1 MGIGKQAKILN
12 AKQQTMVLAY
22 LENTRYPLR
31 NKIMFL
37 LSFKAGLRAK
47 EISQLTWSMVCDGEG
62 YISDCINLPNNASKG
77 KYSGRI
83 IPIHKDLKKLLT
95 NLKQEN
101 TSLSSYIITTE
112 RDKKMSAQAIVNFFY
127 LLYKGLNIDG
137 CSSHSGRRT
146 FITQAAKM
154 ISQAGGTINDVRQ
167 LAGHSSLATTQRYIE
182 YNTEAHK
189 KIKIFDNIQNA
200 IKDLE

>member
-47 EISQLTWSMVCDGEG
+47 EISKLTWSMVCDSEG
-62 YISDCINLPNNASKG
+62 YISDSINLPNNASKG

-95 NLKQEN
+95 DLKQDN
-101 TSLSSYIITTE
+101 TSLSSHIITTE

-127 LLYKGLNIDG
+127 LLYKGLNMDG

-189 KIKIFDNIQNA
+189 KIIEMI
-200 IKDLE
+200 

>member
-12 AKQQTMVLAY
+12 TKQQTMVLAY

-47 EISQLTWSMVCDGEG
+47 EISKLTWSMVCDSEG
-62 YISDCINLPNNASKG
+62 YISNSINLPNNASKG

-95 NLKQEN
+95 DLKQDN
-101 TSLSSYIITTE
+101 TSLSSHIITTE

-127 LLYKGLNIDG
+127 LLYKGLNMDG

-189 KIKIFDNIQNA
+189 KIIEMI
-200 IKDLE
+200 

>member
-12 AKQQTMVLAY
+12 NKQQAMVLAY
-22 LENTRYPLR
+22 LENTRYPQR
-31 NKIMFL
+31 NKIIFL

-47 EISQLTWSMVCDGEG
+47 EISELKWSMVCDSEG
-62 YISDCINLPNNASKG
+62 YISDSICLPNNASKG

-83 IPIHKDLKKLLT
+83 IPTHKDLKKLLT
-95 NLKQEN
+95 ELKQGKVD
-101 TSLSSYIITTE
+101 LSSYVITTE

-189 KIKIFDNIQNA
+189 KIIEMI
-200 IKDLE
+200 

>member
-37 LSFKAGLRAK
+37 LGFKAGLRAK
-47 EISQLTWSMVCDGEG
+47 EISQLTWPMVCDGEG
-62 YISDCINLPNNASKG
+62 YISDSINLPNNASKG

-146 FITQAAKM
+146 FITQATKM
-154 ISQAGGTINDVRQ
+154 ISQAWGTINDVRQ
-167 LAGHSSLATTQRYIE
+167 LAEHSSLATTQRYIE

-189 KIKIFDNIQNA
+189 KIIEMIWT
-200 IKDLE
+200 

>member
-189 KIKIFDNIQNA
+189 KIIEMI
-200 IKDLE
+200 

>member
-1 MGIGKQAKILN
+1 MGIGKQAKILTG
-12 AKQQTMVLAY
+12 KQQSMVLSY
-22 LENTRYPLR
+22 LNNTRYPLR

-47 EISQLTWSMVCDGEG
+47 EISALTWSMVCDSQGN
-62 YISDCINLPNNASKG
+62 ISDSLILPNQASKG

-83 IPIHKDLKKLLT
+83 IPLHKELRHLL
-95 NLKQEN
+95 LSARPQEFN
-101 TSLSSYIITTE
+101 AYRHVITTE
-112 RDKKMSAQAIVNFFY
+112 RDDKMSAQSIVNFFHC
-127 LLYKGLNIDG
+127 LYKSLNMDG

-154 ISQAGGTINDVRQ
+154 ITQAGGTINDVRQ
-167 LAGHSSLATTQRYIE
+167 LAGHASLATTQRYIE

-189 KIKIFDNIQNA
+189 KLIELI
-200 IKDLE
+200 

>member
-1 MGIGKQAKILN
+1 MGIGKRAKILN

-31 NKIMFL
+31 NEIMFL

-47 EISQLTWSMVCDGEG
+47 EISQLTWSMVCGSER
-62 YISDCINLPNNASKG
+62 YISDSINLPNNASKG

-95 NLKQEN
+95 DLKQEN
-101 TSLSSYIITTE
+101 TNLSSYIITTE
-112 RDKKMSAQAIVNFFY
+112 RDKKMFAQAIVNFFC
-127 LLYKGLNIDG
+127 LLYKGLNMDG

-189 KIKIFDNIQNA
+189 KNN
-200 IKDLE
+200 

>member
-1 MGIGKQAKILN
+1 MGIGKRAKILN

-31 NKIMFL
+31 NEIMFL

-47 EISQLTWSMVCDGEG
+47 EISQLTWSMVCGSER
-62 YISDCINLPNNASKG
+62 YISDSINLPNNASKG

-95 NLKQEN
+95 DLKQEN
-101 TSLSSYIITTE
+101 TNLSSYIITTE
-112 RDKKMSAQAIVNFFY
+112 RDKKMFAQAIVNFFC
-127 LLYKGLNIDG
+127 LLYKGLNMDG

-154 ISQAGGTINDVRQ
+154 ISQAGGTINDIRQ

-189 KIKIFDNIQNA
+189 KIIEMI
-200 IKDLE
+200 

>member
-1 MGIGKQAKILN
+1 MGIGKRAKILN

-31 NKIMFL
+31 NEIMFL

-47 EISQLTWSMVCDGEG
+47 EISQLTWSMVCGSER
-62 YISDCINLPNNASKG
+62 YISDSINLPNNASKG
-77 KYSGRI
+77 KYSGRV
-83 IPIHKDLKKLLT
+83 IPIHKDLKKQLT
-95 NLKQEN
+95 DLKQEN
-101 TSLSSYIITTE
+101 TNLSSYIITTE

-127 LLYKGLNIDG
+127 LLYKGLNMDG

-189 KIKIFDNIQNA
+189 KIIEMI
-200 IKDLE
+200 

>member
-1 MGIGKQAKILN
+1 MSIGKQAKILN
-12 AKQQTMVLAY
+12 TKQQTMILAY

-47 EISQLTWSMVCDGEG
+47 EISKLTWSMVCDSEG
-62 YISDCINLPNNASKG
+62 YISDSINLPNNASKG

-95 NLKQEN
+95 DLKQDN
-101 TSLSSYIITTE
+101 TSLSSHIITTE

-127 LLYKGLNIDG
+127 LLYKGLNMDG

-189 KIKIFDNIQNA
+189 KIIEMI
-200 IKDLE
+200 

>member
-1 MGIGKQAKILN
+1 MSIGKQAKILN

-62 YISDCINLPNNASKG
+62 YISDSINLPNNASKG

-189 KIKIFDNIQNA
+189 KIIEMI
-200 IKDLE
+200 

>member
-1 MGIGKQAKILN
+1 MGIGKRAKILN

-31 NKIMFL
+31 NEIMFL

-47 EISQLTWSMVCDGEG
+47 EISQLTWSMVCGSER
-62 YISDCINLPNNASKG
+62 YISDSINLPNNASKG
-77 KYSGRI
+77 KHSGRI

-95 NLKQEN
+95 DLKQEN
-101 TSLSSYIITTE
+101 TNLSSYIITTE
-112 RDKKMSAQAIVNFFY
+112 RDKKMFAQAIVNFFC
-127 LLYKGLNIDG
+127 LLYKGLNMDG

-154 ISQAGGTINDVRQ
+154 ISQAGGTINDIRQ
-167 LAGHSSLATTQRYIE
+167 LAGHSSLATT
-182 YNTEAHK
+182 
-189 KIKIFDNIQNA
+189 
-200 IKDLE
+200 

>member
-1 MGIGKQAKILN
+1 MGIGKRAKILN

-47 EISQLTWSMVCDGEG
+47 EISQLTWFMVCDSEG
-62 YISDCINLPNNASKG
+62 YISDSINLPNNASKG

-83 IPIHKDLKKLLT
+83 IPMHKDLKKLLT
-95 NLKQEN
+95 DLKQEN
-101 TSLSSYIITTE
+101 TNLSSYIITTE

-127 LLYKGLNIDG
+127 LLYKGLNMDG

-189 KIKIFDNIQNA
+189 KIIEMI
-200 IKDLE
+200 

>member
-1 MGIGKQAKILN
+1 
-12 AKQQTMVLAY
+12 
-22 LENTRYPLR
+22 
-31 NKIMFL
+31 
-37 LSFKAGLRAK
+37 
-47 EISQLTWSMVCDGEG
+47 MVCDGEG
-62 YISDCINLPNNASKG
+62 YISDSINLPNNASKG

-167 LAGHSSLATTQRYIE
+167 LAEHSSLATTQRYIE

-189 KIKIFDNIQNA
+189 KIIEMI
-200 IKDLE
+200 

>member
-1 MGIGKQAKILN
+1 MSIGKQAKILN
-12 AKQQTMVLAY
+12 NKQQSMIMSYFDT
-22 LENTRYPLR
+22 TRYPVR

-47 EISQLTWSMVCDGEG
+47 EISSLTWSMVCDSEG
-62 YISDCINLPNNASKG
+62 AISDSINLPNQASKG

-83 IPIHKDLKKLLT
+83 IPLHKELKHLLQIFKPD
-95 NLKQEN
+95 NVL
-101 TSLSSYIITTE
+101 LSQRIIKTE
-112 RDKKMSAQAIVNFFY
+112 RDSKMSAQAIVNFFY
-127 LLYKGLNIDG
+127 CLYKNLNMEG

-146 FITQAAKM
+146 FITNTAKM

-167 LAGHSSLATTQRYIE
+167 LAGHSSLSTTQRYIE

-189 KIKIFDNIQNA
+189 KVVDMI
-200 IKDLE
+200 

>member
-1 MGIGKQAKILN
+1 MSIGKQAKILN
-12 AKQQTMVLAY
+12 TKQQTMILAY

-47 EISQLTWSMVCDGEG
+47 EISKLTWSMVCDSEG
-62 YISDCINLPNNASKG
+62 YISDSINLPNNASKG

-95 NLKQEN
+95 DLKQDN
-101 TSLSSYIITTE
+101 TSLSSHIITTE

-127 LLYKGLNIDG
+127 LLYKGLNMDG

-182 YNTEAHK
+182 YNTETHK
-189 KIKIFDNIQNA
+189 KIIEMI
-200 IKDLE
+200 

>member
-12 AKQQTMVLAY
+12 TKQQTMVLAY

-31 NKIMFL
+31 NKTMFL

-47 EISQLTWSMVCDGEG
+47 EISLLTWSMVCDSEG
-62 YISDCINLPNNASKG
+62 YISDSINLPNNASKG
-77 KYSGRI
+77 KYSGRV

-95 NLKQEN
+95 NLKKEN
-101 TSLSSYIITTE
+101 TNLSSYIITTE
-112 RDKKMSAQAIVNFFY
+112 RDQKMSAQAIVNFFH
-127 LLYKGLNIDG
+127 LLYKGLNMDG
-137 CSSHSGRRT
+137 CSSRSGRRT
-146 FITQAAKM
+146 FITKAAKM
-154 ISQAGGTINDVRQ
+154 ISQAGGTINDVRH

-189 KIKIFDNIQNA
+189 KIIEMI
-200 IKDLE
+200 

>member
-47 EISQLTWSMVCDGEG
+47 EISQLTWSIVCDGEG

-83 IPIHKDLKKLLT
+83 IQIHKDLKKLLT

-112 RDKKMSAQAIVNFFY
+112 RDKKISAQAIVNFFY
-127 LLYKGLNIDG
+127 LLYKGLNMDG

-154 ISQAGGTINDVRQ
+154 ISQAGGSINDVRQ

-189 KIKIFDNIQNA
+189 KIIEMI
-200 IKDLE
+200 

>member
-47 EISQLTWSMVCDGEG
+47 EISQLTWSIVCDGEG

-112 RDKKMSAQAIVNFFY
+112 RDKKISAQAIVNFFY
-127 LLYKGLNIDG
+127 LLYKGLNMDG

-154 ISQAGGTINDVRQ
+154 ISQAGGSINDVRQ
-167 LAGHSSLATTQRYIE
+167 LAEHSSLATTQRYIE

-189 KIKIFDNIQNA
+189 KIIEMI
-200 IKDLE
+200 

>member
-47 EISQLTWSMVCDGEG
+47 EISQLTWFMVCDSEG
-62 YISDCINLPNNASKG
+62 YISDSINLPNNASKG

-83 IPIHKDLKKLLT
+83 IPMHKDLKKLLT
-95 NLKQEN
+95 DLKQEN
-101 TSLSSYIITTE
+101 TNLSSYIITTE

-127 LLYKGLNIDG
+127 LLYKGLNMDG

-189 KIKIFDNIQNA
+189 KIIEMI
-200 IKDLE
+200 

>member
-12 AKQQTMVLAY
+12 AKQQTMVLSY

-112 RDKKMSAQAIVNFFY
+112 RDKKISAQAIVNFFY
-127 LLYKGLNIDG
+127 LLYKGLNMDG

-189 KIKIFDNIQNA
+189 KIIEMI
-200 IKDLE
+200 

>member
-12 AKQQTMVLAY
+12 AKQQTMVLSY

-47 EISQLTWSMVCDGEG
+47 EISKLTWSMVCDSEG
-62 YISDCINLPNNASKG
+62 YISDSINLPNNASKG

-95 NLKQEN
+95 DLKQDN
-101 TSLSSYIITTE
+101 TSLSSHIITTE

-127 LLYKGLNIDG
+127 LLYKGLNMDG

-189 KIKIFDNIQNA
+189 KIIEMI
-200 IKDLE
+200 

>member
-127 LLYKGLNIDG
+127 LLYKGLNMDG

-189 KIKIFDNIQNA
+189 KIIEMI
-200 IKDLE
+200 

>member
-1 MGIGKQAKILN
+1 MSIGKQAKILTG
-12 AKQQTMVLAY
+12 KQQSMVLSY
-22 LENTRYPLR
+22 LANIRYPLR
-31 NKIMFL
+31 NQIMFL

-47 EISQLTWSMVCDGEG
+47 EISALTWSMVCDSQGN
-62 YISDCINLPNNASKG
+62 ISDSLILPNQASKG

-83 IPIHKDLKKLLT
+83 IPLHKELKHLL
-95 NLKQEN
+95 LSARPQEFN
-101 TSLSSYIITTE
+101 AYRHVITTE
-112 RDKKMSAQAIVNFFY
+112 RDNKMSAQSIVNFFHG
-127 LLYKGLNIDG
+127 LYKSLNMDG

-154 ISQAGGTINDVRQ
+154 ITQAGGSINDVRQ

-189 KIKIFDNIQNA
+189 KLIELI
-200 IKDLE
+200 